1 MFLTKQIYLRKFNF
15 KQKTTIAQGVSY
27 KFDLKQRID
36 VSYLCLIKRANF
48 DIFPFVHAFL
58 LKFKLKLSASVLKW
72 RFLYVF
78 YKTTYFQAKWPLS
91 TLFRESFT

>member
-15 KQKTTIAQGVSY
+15 QQKTTIAQGVSY
-27 KFDLKQRID
+27 KFDLKQRMD

-58 LKFKLKLSASVLKW
+58 LKFKLKLSASELKW

-91 TLFRESFT
+91 VLFRESFT